1 VAATDR
7 SRAIGYAMVAV
18 ASTLFAINAP
28 VVKVMERGGFTAQRL
43 TEIRSTG
50 SFVGFVLFALL
61 ARPQA
66 LAVTRRQLALLAAL
80 GVGGLALV
88 QWAYF
93 FAIHRLPIGEV
104 LLIQYVAPLIVALW
118 ARFAF
123 REHVGRR
130 IWAALA
136 FSLSGLVLIVQ
147 LWRGR
152 LDGIGIGVAC
162 VGCLSYAF
170 YLLIAERASRRRD
183 PISLLAWGMLFA
195 SIFWAVV
202 APWWS
207 FPMSDLHGRTSLL
220 GHLASLHAPVW
231 LLVSWMVVLGAL
243 VPFLLVVAALP
254 RIGATRTAIVAM
266 LEPVVAILIAWA
278 WLGES
283 LDAPQLIG
291 AALTLGGIVLAQTAR

>member
-130 IWAALA
+130 IWVALA

-202 APWWS
+202 APG
-207 FPMSDLHGRTSLL
+207 GRS
-220 GHLASLHAPVW
+220 P
-231 LLVSWMVVLGAL
+231 
-243 VPFLLVVAALP
+243 
-254 RIGATRTAIVAM
+254 
-266 LEPVVAILIAWA
+266 
-278 WLGES
+278 
-283 LDAPQLIG
+283 
-291 AALTLGGIVLAQTAR
+291 